1 VYPYGLAQNPYP
13 SSPTPTL
20 IDAQVLGGRRHK
32 EAKIAVLSCIDDLS
46 SKVTGIA
53 TDKDFR
59 LITLIQDVGSGK
71 THLALHIRGLQKICN
86 NAVISYVD
94 LSQVFP
100 RDIYSLY
107 GAILR
112 GLDKEYI
119 NSLRKAIVYY
129 LKDKAEQNNK
139 RAKKFFNN
147 GLVDFITR
155 KSISNKAKQILDGT
169 MVPDYSA
176 MNQALIGEFSAAE
189 VYVMKLIMREK
200 FRDDAYKI
208 RNMEDIIT
216 SISAMAN
223 LNLKFLKKLT
233 ILQIDEF
240 DSDKKIISFC

>member
-32 EAKIAVLSCIDDLS
+32 EAKIAVLSCIDDLN
-46 SKVTGIA
+46 SKVTGSA

-100 RDIYSLY
+100 RDIHSLY
-107 GAILR
+107 GAMLR

-119 NSLRKAIVYY
+119 HSLRKAIVYY
-129 LKDKAEQNNK
+129 LKNKAEQNNK
-139 RAKKFFNN
+139 GAKKFFNN

-155 KSISNKAKQILDGT
+155 KSISNKAEQILDGT
-169 MVPDYSA
+169 MVPNYSA
-176 MNQALIGEFSAAE
+176 MNQMLIGEFSAAE
-189 VYVMKLIMREK
+189 VY
-200 FRDDAYKI
+200 
-208 RNMEDIIT
+208 
-216 SISAMAN
+216 
-223 LNLKFLKKLT
+223 
-233 ILQIDEF
+233 
-240 DSDKKIISFC
+240 